1 MNLEKELFDAFDR
14 VVHEDYPNPERVNCP
29 GHSALQKLAV
39 EPQAVHDAS
48 ILVHIRQC
56 APCFDE
62 LRNSAKPTAAASLK
76 DRPAQRN

>member
-1 MNLEKELFDAFDR
+1 MNLEKQLSDAFDR

-29 GHSALQKLAV
+29 GRSALQKLAA
-39 EPQAVHDAS
+39 EPEAVPDAS

-62 LRNSAKPTAAASLK
+62 LRELRRRQPVRHS
-76 DRPAQRN
+76 

>member
-1 MNLEKELFDAFDR
+1 MDLEKELFDAFDR

-29 GHSALQKLAV
+29 GHPALQKLAA
-39 EPQAVHDAS
+39 ESQAVHDAS

-62 LRNSAKPTAAASLK
+62 LRELSRRQPL
-76 DRPAQRN
+76 RHP